1 MTTITAMHFFT
12 LALLCLFIL
21 LGAHY
26 SDALFDMSQSSSS
39 SLDSNIYGVQL
50 SSCPLECDCQGLTVD
65 CSHRGLSYVP
75 RTFPLEQPAS
85 NLGRPFLLLLLN

>member
-26 SDALFDMSQSSSS
+26 SDALFDIGQSPSF
-39 SLDSNIYGVQL
+39 DSNSYGVQL

-75 RTFPLEQPAS
+75 RTFPLEVRR
-85 NLGRPFLLLLLN
+85 L